1 MCVCLVWS
9 TLLKLSTFFILLTA
23 TSLFTQKVWSRHVST
38 VCLVCVNF
46 GGYEFI
52 SFFVWQWTKFGVFFF
67 FRNCWVV
74 SVFVSL
80 SVLEISPKRIFFFKF
95 DTFPPQVRKS
105 DRATCSCIY
114 EMCFCYIFVCVC
126 LIVYFFP
133 FEMACVVQSD
143 TLTGWFPYGVDRWP
157 PPLLLRR
164 ENVTTIEKM
173 FVLVSLLNLLSYLEI
188 FSLES
193 FISTNMAYTHITS
206 FFSALPTTTRP
217 FFSFDNGHSRGALHV
232 PAIWGRPW
240 FSSLVCF
247 KHPAE
252 VLFFRRMGDPFF
264 FMKYDHLSFT
274 PSRKIIIFNFKSRTP
289 VRSSSLVEV
298 LIILFFDSVSVS
310 YRSVNQLGNGPH
322 GRCLF
327 IGIVSDVSVWGKW
340 GVASCEVEKHRHT
353 HTKMISTACF
363 WLLPLWPTGVK

>member
-1 MCVCLVWS
+1 
-9 TLLKLSTFFILLTA
+9 
-23 TSLFTQKVWSRHVST
+23 
-38 VCLVCVNF
+38 
-46 GGYEFI
+46 
-52 SFFVWQWTKFGVFFF
+52 
-67 FRNCWVV
+67 
-74 SVFVSL
+74 
-80 SVLEISPKRIFFFKF
+80 
-95 DTFPPQVRKS
+95 
-105 DRATCSCIY
+105 
-114 EMCFCYIFVCVC
+114 
-126 LIVYFFP
+126 
-133 FEMACVVQSD
+133 
-143 TLTGWFPYGVDRWP
+143 
-157 PPLLLRR
+157 
-164 ENVTTIEKM
+164 M